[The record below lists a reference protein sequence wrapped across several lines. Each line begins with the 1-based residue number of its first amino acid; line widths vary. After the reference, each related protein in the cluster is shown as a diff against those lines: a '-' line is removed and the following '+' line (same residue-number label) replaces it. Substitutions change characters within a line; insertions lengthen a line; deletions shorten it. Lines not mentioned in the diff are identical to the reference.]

1 MHVKELLPIIIKAVN
16 AAMKRDV
23 ASGNNYNVTVIDK
36 TGYRELTDEEKSK
49 LLAN

>member
-1 MHVKELLPIIIKAVN
+1 MTIAELLPTVVKAVN

-36 TGYRELTDEEKSK
+36 NGYRELTAKEKSS